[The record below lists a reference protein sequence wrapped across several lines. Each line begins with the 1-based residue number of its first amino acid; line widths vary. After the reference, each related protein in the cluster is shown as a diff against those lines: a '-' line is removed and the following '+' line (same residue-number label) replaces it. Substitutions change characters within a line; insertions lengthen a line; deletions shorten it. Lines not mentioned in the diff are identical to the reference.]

1 MTDRIVIV
9 GAGQAGLQVGISLRE
24 LGYEGAVSIVG
35 DEPGLPYQRPPLSK
49 AFLMGKVEEEGLHL
63 RKRSVFDDLR
73 LELAAPERV
82 ARIDREGHAVD
93 LASGHTIPYRHLVL
107 ATGTRNLR
115 LPVPGGELEGVVS
128 LRSLDDA
135 RRLRE
140 HLAEVRTVV
149 VVGAGFIGLE
159 FAAVAAARGVQ
170 VHVMEAASR
179 VMARVVSPE
188 MSAYFLRRHTERG
201 TIVSLNAAVT
211 EIVGDGVRAT
221 GVRTGDGTVVPAD
234 LVLVGIGVRAND
246 ELARD
251 AGLAVDRG
259 VVVDDNLLTA
269 DPAISAIGDCAAHP
283 NVHGEG
289 LVRLESVQNAID
301 QAKTVAGRLAGR
313 PAPYRATPWFW
324 SDQGDDKLQIAG
336 MTAGSDVRVKLGDEQ
351 QGRFAVFCFRQG
363 RFAGLETVNRPA
375 DHLVA
380 RKVLASGLALDPDTV
395 ASASFTLKALLAA
408 SQLAA

>member
-1 MTDRIVIV
+1 MMDRVVIV

-24 LGYEGAVSIVG
+24 LGYGGRVTIVG

-49 AFLMGKVEEEGLHL
+49 AFLTGKVEEEGLHL
-63 RKRSVFDDLR
+63 RKRSVLDELR

-82 ARIDREGHAVD
+82 SRIDRDSRVVG
-93 LASGHTIPYRHLVL
+93 LGSGRSLPYQHLVL
-107 ATGTRNLR
+107 ATGTRSIA
-115 LPVPGGELEGVVS
+115 LPVPGGDLQGVVS

-135 RRLRE
+135 RHLRTR
-140 HLAEVRTVV
+140 LAEVRKVV

-188 MSAYFLRRHTERG
+188 MSAYFLRRHAGRG
-201 TIVSLNAAVT
+201 TIISLDAAVT
-211 EIVGDGVRAT
+211 EIIGDGGRAA

-283 NVHGEG
+283 NATGDG

-301 QAKTVAGRLAGR
+301 QAKSVAARLTGR
-313 PAPYRATPWFW
+313 PAPYRAVPWFW

-336 MTAGSDVRVKLGDEQ
+336 LTAGSETRIVHGDEPL
-351 QGRFAVFCFRQG
+351 GRFAVFCFRGG
-363 RFAGLETVNRPA
+363 RFTGLETVNRPA
-375 DHLVA
+375 DHLAA
-380 RKVLASGLALDPDTV
+380 RKVLASGAALGPDVVAAPAFSLKTFLAT
-395 ASASFTLKALLAA
+395 A
-408 SQLAA
+408 QLAA